1 MKIRE
6 IMSSPVYVVSPE
18 ETVARARNLMLRHK
32 IGRLVLIENNKPIG
46 IVTKKDIS
54 RRLNQAE
61 PQWRRRP
68 IDSIPIKQVMT
79 GSLIT
84 IYPDATP
91 KQLAELMVENN
102 ISGLP
107 VVNNKNE
114 VIGIVTKWDMIRYF
128 SELPLEIKVKDM
140 KIEPAITIH
149 RHHTISH
156 IIHELDANSSDR
168 AVVFEDNDKPVGIIT
183 SSNLTFTEMKGK
195 TGDLPH
201 KVIKM
206 TRKESYAGKK
216 QNRYIREVPLVAE
229 DIMSSPLICVNIDD
243 MVTYA
248 AGIMVKE
255 KINGVPVIGNGVMGI
270 LTGDNIVKAILTL

>member
-1 MKIRE
+1 MKIKE

-18 ETVARARNLMLRHK
+18 ETVSRARNLMLRHK

-54 RRLNQAE
+54 RRLDQAE

-68 IDSIPIKQVMT
+68 IDSIPIRQVMT
-79 GSLIT
+79 ESLIT

-91 KQLAELMVENN
+91 KQLAVLMVENN
-102 ISGLP
+102 IGGLP
-107 VVNNKNE
+107 VVNNKDE

-128 SELPLEIKVKDM
+128 SELPLENKVKDL
-140 KIEPAITIH
+140 KIEPAVTVH

-156 IIHELDANSSDR
+156 IIHELDANSTDR
-168 AVVFEDNDKPVGIIT
+168 AVVLEDNDKPVGIIT
-183 SSNLTFTEMKGK
+183 STNLTFTEMKGK

-201 KVIKM
+201 KDIKM

-216 QNRYIREVPLVAE
+216 QNRYVREVPLVAE
-229 DIMSSPLICVNIDD
+229 DIMSCPLISVNIEDPA
-243 MVTYA
+243 TYA

-255 KINGVPVIGNGVMGI
+255 RINGVPVIGNGVMGI
-270 LTGDNIVKAILTL
+270 VTGENIVNAILTL

>member
-6 IMSSPVYVVSPE
+6 IMSSPVYVISPD

-32 IGRLVLIENNKPIG
+32 IGRLVLIENNKPVG

-68 IDSIPIKQVMT
+68 IDSIPIRQVMT
-79 GSLIT
+79 GGLIT

-91 KQLAELMVENN
+91 KHLAELMVENN
-102 ISGLP
+102 IGGLP

-156 IIHELDANSSDR
+156 IIYELDANSSDR
-168 AVVFEDNDKPVGIIT
+168 AVVLENNDKPVGIIT
-183 SSNLTFTEMKGK
+183 SSNLAFTEMKDK

-201 KVIKM
+201 KEIKM

-229 DIMSSPLICVNIDD
+229 DIMSYPLISVNIEDPAI
-243 MVTYA
+243 YA

-255 KINGVPVIGNGVMGI
+255 RINGVPVIGNGVMGI
-270 LTGDNIVKAILTL
+270 LTGENIVNAILTL

>member
-1 MKIRE
+1 MKVKE

-32 IGRLVLIENNKPIG
+32 IGRLVLVENNKPIG
-46 IVTKKDIS
+46 IVTKKDIG
-54 RRLNQAE
+54 RRLDQAE

-68 IDSIPIKQVMT
+68 IDIIPIRQVMT
-79 GSLIT
+79 ESLIT

-91 KQLAELMVENN
+91 RQLAVLMVENN
-102 ISGLP
+102 IGGLP
-107 VVNNKNE
+107 VVNNKDE

-128 SELPLEIKVKDM
+128 SQLTLEMKVKDL
-140 KIEPAITIH
+140 KIEPAVTVH

-156 IIHELDANSSDR
+156 IIYELDANSTDR
-168 AVVFEDNDKPVGIIT
+168 AVVLEDNDKPVGIIT
-183 SSNLTFTEMKGK
+183 SSNLAFTEMKGK

-201 KVIKM
+201 KDIKM

-229 DIMSSPLICVNIDD
+229 DIMSCPLISVNIEDSA
-243 MVTYA
+243 TYA

-255 KINGVPVIGNGVMGI
+255 RINGVPVIGNGVMGI
-270 LTGDNIVKAILTL
+270 VTGENIVNAILTL

>member
-1 MKIRE
+1 MKIRA
-6 IMSSPVYVVSPE
+6 IMSSPVYVISPD

-68 IDSIPIKQVMT
+68 IDSIPIRQVMT
-79 GSLIT
+79 ESLIT

-91 KQLAELMVENN
+91 KQLSELMVENN
-102 ISGLP
+102 IGGLP
-107 VVNNKNE
+107 VVNNKDE
-114 VIGIVTKWDMIRYF
+114 VIGIVTKWDLIRYF

-140 KIEPAITIH
+140 KIEPAITVH

-156 IIHELDANSSDR
+156 IIYELDANSSDR
-168 AVVFEDNDKPVGIIT
+168 AVVLEDNDKPVGIIT
-183 SSNLTFTEMKGK
+183 TSNLAFTEMKGK
-195 TGDLPH
+195 TGGLPQ
-201 KVIKM
+201 KDIKM
-206 TRKESYAGKK
+206 TRKESFAGNK

-229 DIMSSPLICVNIDD
+229 DIMSCPLISVNMEDTAI
-243 MVTYA
+243 YA
-248 AGIMVKE
+248 AGLMVKE

-270 LTGDNIVKAILTL
+270 LTGENIIKAILTL

>member
-1 MKIRE
+1 MKIRK
-6 IMSSPVYVVSPE
+6 IMSSPVYVVSSE

-68 IDSIPIKQVMT
+68 IDSIPIRQVMT
-79 GSLIT
+79 ESLIT
-84 IYPDATP
+84 IYPDATI

-102 ISGLP
+102 IGGLP

-128 SELPLEIKVKDM
+128 SELPLEMKVKDM
-140 KIEPAITIH
+140 KIEPAITVH

-156 IIHELDANSSDR
+156 IIYELDANLSDR
-168 AVVFEDNDKPVGIIT
+168 AVVLEDNDKPVGIIT
-183 SSNLTFTEMKGK
+183 SSNLAYTEMKGK
-195 TGDLPH
+195 TGDLPR
-201 KVIKM
+201 KEIKM

-229 DIMSSPLICVNIDD
+229 DIMSCPLISVNIDD
-243 MVTYA
+243 LVTYA

>member
-6 IMSSPVYVVSPE
+6 IMSSPVYVVSPD
-18 ETVARARNLMLRHK
+18 ETVSRARNLMLRHK

-54 RRLNQAE
+54 RRLDQAE

-68 IDSIPIKQVMT
+68 IDHIPIRQVMT
-79 GSLIT
+79 ESLIT

-91 KQLAELMVENN
+91 RLLAELMVENN
-102 ISGLP
+102 IGGLP
-107 VVNNKNE
+107 VVNNDNE
-114 VIGIVTKWDMIRYF
+114 VIGIVTKWDLIKYF

-140 KIEPAITIH
+140 NIEPALTVH

-156 IIHELDANSSDR
+156 ILYELDENSSDR
-168 AVVFEDNDKPVGIIT
+168 VVVLEDNDKPVGIIT
-183 SSNLTFTEMKGK
+183 SSNLSFTEMKGK

-201 KVIKM
+201 KDIKM

-229 DIMSSPLICVNIDD
+229 DIMSFPLISVNIEDKA
-243 MVTYA
+243 TSA
-248 AGIMVKE
+248 AEIMVNE

-270 LTGDNIVKAILTL
+270 LTGENIVKAILTL

>member
-6 IMSSPVYVVSPE
+6 IMSSPVYVVSSE

-270 LTGDNIVKAILTL
+270 LTGDNIVKAILKL

>member
-6 IMSSPVYVVSPE
+6 IMSSPVYVISPD

-32 IGRLVLIENNKPIG
+32 IGRLVLIENNKPVG

-68 IDSIPIKQVMT
+68 IDSIPIRQVMT
-79 GSLIT
+79 GGLIT

-91 KQLAELMVENN
+91 KHLAELMVENN
-102 ISGLP
+102 IGGLP

-156 IIHELDANSSDR
+156 IIYELDANSSDR
-168 AVVFEDNDKPVGIIT
+168 AVVLEDNDKPVGIIT
-183 SSNLTFTEMKGK
+183 SSNLAFTEMKDK

-201 KVIKM
+201 KEIKM

-229 DIMSSPLICVNIDD
+229 DIMSYPLISVNIEDPAI
-243 MVTYA
+243 YA

-255 KINGVPVIGNGVMGI
+255 RINGVPVIGNGVMGI
-270 LTGDNIVKAILTL
+270 LTGENIVNAILTL

>member
-6 IMSSPVYVVSPE
+6 IMSSPVYVISPD

-32 IGRLVLIENNKPIG
+32 IGRLVLIENNKPVG

-68 IDSIPIKQVMT
+68 IDSIPIRQVMT
-79 GSLIT
+79 GGLIT

-91 KQLAELMVENN
+91 KHLAELMVENN
-102 ISGLP
+102 IGGLP

-156 IIHELDANSSDR
+156 IIYELDANSSDR
-168 AVVFEDNDKPVGIIT
+168 AVVLEDNDKPVGIIT
-183 SSNLTFTEMKGK
+183 SSNLAFTEMKDK

-201 KVIKM
+201 KEIKM

-229 DIMSSPLICVNIDD
+229 DIMSSPLISVNIEDPAI
-243 MVTYA
+243 YA

-255 KINGVPVIGNGVMGI
+255 RINGVPVIGNGVMGI

>member
-1 MKIRE
+1 MKINE
-6 IMSSPVYVVSPE
+6 IMSSPVYVVSPD

-68 IDSIPIKQVMT
+68 IDHIPIRQVMT
-79 GSLIT
+79 ESLIT

-91 KQLAELMVENN
+91 RLLAELMVENN
-102 ISGLP
+102 IGGLP

-128 SELPLEIKVKDM
+128 SELPLEKKVKDM
-140 KIEPAITIH
+140 NIEPAIIVH

-156 IIHELDANSSDR
+156 ILNELDANSSDR
-168 AVVFEDNDKPVGIIT
+168 AVVLEDNDRPVGIIT
-183 SSNLTFTEMKGK
+183 SSNLSFTEMKGK

-201 KVIKM
+201 KEIKM

-229 DIMSSPLICVNIDD
+229 DIMSFPLISVNIEDLA
-243 MVTYA
+243 TSA
-248 AGIMVKE
+248 AGIMVNE
-255 KINGVPVIGNGVMGI
+255 KINGVPVIGNGVVGI
-270 LTGDNIVKAILTL
+270 LTGDNIIKAILTL

>member
-6 IMSSPVYVVSPE
+6 IMSSPVYVVSPD

-68 IDSIPIKQVMT
+68 IDSIPIRQVMT
-79 GSLIT
+79 ESLIT

-91 KQLAELMVENN
+91 RQLSELMVENN
-102 ISGLP
+102 IGGLP
-107 VVNNKNE
+107 VVNNKDE
-114 VIGIVTKWDMIRYF
+114 VIGIVTKWDLIRYF

-156 IIHELDANSSDR
+156 ILYELDANSSDR
-168 AVVFEDNDKPVGIIT
+168 AVVLEDNDKPVGIIT
-183 SSNLTFTEMKGK
+183 SSNLCFTEMKGK

-201 KVIKM
+201 KEIKM

-229 DIMSSPLICVNIDD
+229 DIMSSPLISVNIEDLA
-243 MVTYA
+243 TYA

-255 KINGVPVIGNGVMGI
+255 KINGVTVIGNGVMGI
-270 LTGDNIVKAILTL
+270 LTGDNIVNAILTL

>member
-6 IMSSPVYVVSPE
+6 IMSSPVYVISPD

-32 IGRLVLIENNKPIG
+32 IGRLVLIENNKPVG

-68 IDSIPIKQVMT
+68 IDSIPIRQVMT
-79 GSLIT
+79 GGLIT

-91 KQLAELMVENN
+91 KHLAELMVENN
-102 ISGLP
+102 IGGLP

-156 IIHELDANSSDR
+156 IIYELDANSSDR
-168 AVVFEDNDKPVGIIT
+168 AVVLEDNDKPVGIIT
-183 SSNLTFTEMKGK
+183 SSNLAFTEMKGK

-201 KVIKM
+201 KEIKM

-229 DIMSSPLICVNIDD
+229 DIMSYPLISVNIEDPAI
-243 MVTYA
+243 YA

-255 KINGVPVIGNGVMGI
+255 RINGVPVIGNGVMGI
-270 LTGDNIVKAILTL
+270 LTGENIVNAILTL

>member
-6 IMSSPVYVVSPE
+6 IMSSPVYVVSSE

-46 IVTKKDIS
+46 IVTKKDIG

-68 IDSIPIKQVMT
+68 IDSIPISQVMT
-79 GSLIT
+79 GALIT

-102 ISGLP
+102 IGGLP

-168 AVVFEDNDKPVGIIT
+168 AVVLEDNDKPVGIIT

-206 TRKESYAGKK
+206 TRKESYGGKK

-229 DIMSSPLICVNIDD
+229 DIMSSPLISVNIDD
-243 MVTYA
+243 LVTYA